1 MTVSE
6 DGRAR
11 PAGLVLAGV
20 GSPQALAERLRLAA
34 ERLAALSAWPLRPL
48 DPALPPPLALAGLG
62 EGRSTAQA
70 PAWLAPLGVDPGLA
84 LGDGHTWAEALGAW
98 RQPTL
103 LILDGPQLAS
113 GWPAAATALLRQ
125 ERVPLV
131 GLIQWGGEWQ
141 PERRRQDGLPW
152 LGDLT
157 PPDGGDGDGDRE
169 LAVLAALARRW
180 RGLDLL

>member
-1 MTVSE
+1 
-6 DGRAR
+6 
-11 PAGLVLAGV
+11 
-20 GSPQALAERLRLAA
+20 
-34 ERLAALSAWPLRPL
+34 
-48 DPALPPPLALAGLG
+48 LALAGLG

-169 LAVLAALARRW
+169 LAVLAALARLW

>member
-6 DGRAR
+6 DRRAQ

-20 GSPQALAERLRLAA
+20 GAPQTLAERLRAAA
-34 ERLAALSAWPLRPL
+34 ERLAALTAWPLRPL
-48 DPALPPPLALAGLG
+48 DPALPPRQALDGLG
-62 EGRSTAQA
+62 EGRSTAKA

-84 LGDGHTWAEALGAW
+84 LGDGPNWAEALGAW

-113 GWPAAATALLRQ
+113 GWPAGATALLRQ
-125 ERVPLV
+125 AHVPLV

-152 LGDLT
+152 LGVLS
-157 PPDGGDGDGDRE
+157 PPNGGDGDGE

>member
-6 DGRAR
+6 DRRAQ

-20 GSPQALAERLRLAA
+20 GPPQELAERLRAAA
-34 ERLAALSAWPLRPL
+34 ERLATLTAWPLRPL
-48 DPALPPPLALAGLG
+48 DPALPPRQALAGLG

-70 PAWLAPLGVDPGLA
+70 PAWLAPLSVDPGLA
-84 LGDGHTWAEALGAW
+84 LGDERNWAEALGAW

-103 LILDGPQLAS
+103 LILAAPQLTS
-113 GWPAAATALLRQ
+113 GWPAAATALLR
-125 ERVPLV
+125 EARVPLV

-152 LGDLT
+152 LGALT
-157 PPDGGDGDGDRE
+157 PPDAGGGDGE